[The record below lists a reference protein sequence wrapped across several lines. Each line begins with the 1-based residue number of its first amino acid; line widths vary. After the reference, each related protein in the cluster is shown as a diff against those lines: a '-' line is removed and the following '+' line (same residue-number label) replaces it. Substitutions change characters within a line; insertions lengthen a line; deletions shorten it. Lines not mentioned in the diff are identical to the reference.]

1 MDPIDSDAWGS
12 ELASWDSLIALL
24 IVFAL
29 IVVGLFVAGRG
40 DPLARIPNA
49 LHRIT
54 GLPGWAV
61 ASAGT
66 AAFGLLVAGEGFYS
80 DVWWHIALGRDKALF
95 TAPHTSIV
103 VGLGLIFLSSAVA
116 IVAATAEGVDTR
128 LRVGAL
134 RVPWSA
140 VPLGVLGASA
150 LAGFPLD
157 ELWHGQ
163 YGIDVTMWSPT
174 HMLMILGASFAPLGA
189 WLVLAEAGVHPTD
202 SKRAR
207 AAHVIVALLVVL
219 GLSAS
224 QGEFEFGVPQFQQM
238 FLPLLVTIAAAFSFV
253 AARVVLGRGW
263 AVGIGVLVALSRL
276 GMFGDGGLGGEGGA
290 LETRS
295 GGFYLVSALVV
306 EAVGLALGTERR
318 LRFAVVSGVGVAT
331 LGLAGE
337 WWWNADARQPWNANL
352 LPDAVALCL
361 VVGVATAVVA
371 AAFGG
376 AVAGERRRLPV
387 GAVVAAGVAVVVT
400 LALPMPRPVGDVT
413 AELAVEPAG
422 RTGPHEWA
430 DLVVRLEPGDAA
442 ADARWFQAMSWQGGG
457 LVIAEMDEVAPGEYR
472 TERPMPVNGRWKT
485 LVRLHRGGEMMAV
498 PVYMPE
504 DEEIGEPALPAED
517 RTADF
522 GPESDILLRETTDGA
537 AWFAWVVYGLL
548 AAVGLAWAAS
558 FTRASSRIAA
568 ARAGAS
574 GTASGATVDAPVPTA
589 KD

>member
-1 MDPIDSDAWGS
+1 MEPIESDAWGS
-12 ELASWDSLIALL
+12 ELASWDSLIGLL
-24 IVFAL
+24 VAFGV
-29 IVVGLFVAGRG
+29 IVVALFVAGRG

-49 LHRIT
+49 LRRLT

-66 AAFGLLVAGEGFYS
+66 AVFGLLVAGEGFYS

-116 IVAATAEGVDTR
+116 IVAATAERVDTR
-128 LRVGAL
+128 LRWGAL

-140 VPLGVLGASA
+140 IPLGVLGASA

-157 ELWHGQ
+157 ELWHGA
-163 YGIDVTMWSPT
+163 YGVDVTMWSPT

-189 WLVLAEAGVHPTD
+189 WLVLAEAGVRPTD

-238 FLPLLVTIAAAFSFV
+238 FLPLLVTITGAFAFV
-253 AARVVLGRGW
+253 AARIVLGRGW
-263 AVGIGVLVALSRL
+263 AAGLGALVALSRL
-276 GMFGDGGLGGEGGA
+276 GMFGDGGLGGDASNA

-337 WWWNADARQPWNANL
+337 WWWNTDARQPWNANL
-352 LPDAVALCL
+352 LPDALVLCL
-361 VVGVATAVVA
+361 VIGVATAVVA
-371 AAFGG
+371 AAFAG
-376 AVAGERRRLPV
+376 AVAGERPRLPK
-387 GAVVAAGVAVVVT
+387 GVVLAAGVAVVVT

-422 RTGPHEWA
+422 RTGEHEWA
-430 DLVVRLEPGDAA
+430 ELTVRLDPADAA
-442 ADARWFQAMSWQGGG
+442 GDARWFQAMSWQGGG
-457 LVIAEMDEVAPGEYR
+457 LVIAEMDEVAPGEYVSD
-472 TERPMPVNGRWKT
+472 RPVPVNGRWKT

-498 PVYMPE
+498 PVYLPE
-504 DEEIGEPALPAED
+504 DEEIGEPELPAED
-517 RTADF
+517 RTVAF
-522 GPESDILLRETTDGA
+522 GPETDILLRETTDGD
-537 AWFAWVVYGLL
+537 AWFAWVIYGVL
-548 AAVGLAWAAS
+548 AAMGVAWAAS
-558 FTRASSRIAA
+558 FTRASSRIARARGDEPA
-568 ARAGAS
+568 AAAADEPVAS
-574 GTASGATVDAPVPTA
+574 G